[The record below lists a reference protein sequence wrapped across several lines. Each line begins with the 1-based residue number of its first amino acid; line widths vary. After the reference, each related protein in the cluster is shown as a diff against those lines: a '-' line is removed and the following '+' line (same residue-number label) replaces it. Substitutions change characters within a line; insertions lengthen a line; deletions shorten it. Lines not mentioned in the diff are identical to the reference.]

1 MKQIGQSDSCE
12 KFKHRVA
19 QVSNDFSI
27 PGVLHDAIYEKFTLQ
42 AFWICMKIVKF
53 SFKGQNYDAK

>member
-42 AFWICMKIVKF
+42 AFWNGSV
-53 SFKGQNYDAK
+53 